1 MGAQKRERLKIDG
14 YKCTAC
20 GYSAKPN
27 VLMVHHL
34 TYARLG
40 NEDAWKDLVTLCPIC
55 HRKYIICL
63 GAGKHRNNQAQQVY
77 THHKKTQNVHEI
89 YRK

>member
-1 MGAQKRERLKIDG
+1 MSGQSKEYYVI
-14 YKCTAC
+14 
-20 GYSAKPN
+20 
-27 VLMVHHL
+27 
-34 TYARLG
+34 
-40 NEDAWKDLVTLCPIC
+40 E
-55 HRKYIICL
+55 KYIICL